1 MRKPV
6 VALVASPTR
15 RSAAIETAQE
25 MERRRFG
32 GIAAPTLSGGAL
44 ALCASLTHTTS
55 TIPFGTAIQPIYL
68 QSPRELAAS
77 AAHMHELSGGR
88 FRLGLGISHVA
99 MLRRFGAAPSG
110 RPLSDIRDYVAAMRE
125 AEPSVG
131 ELPPIHLAAMRDKM
145 LGLAAEIADGALWA
159 NAARSAIP
167 GQLERVAGAR
177 RDGFSL
183 SIMIPTV
190 ISDDIAAA
198 RAIQRRT
205 MAVYVL
211 LPNYRNYWK
220 AAGYVEEMEAIE
232 GALARK
238 ERDRLPELMSDT
250 WLDDC
255 TLSGPPARVRDG
267 IEAFW
272 ELGVQPM
279 VVMSSTSGG
288 QLKAIQELFAA
299 YE

>member
-1 MRKPV
+1 MPKPA
-6 VALVASPTR
+6 VALVATPNKR
-15 RSAAIETAQE
+15 AAAIETAQE
-25 MERRRFG
+25 IERRGFG
-32 GIAAPTLSGGAL
+32 GIACPTLIGGAP
-44 ALCASLTHTTS
+44 AMCASLTHTTS
-55 TIPFGTAIQPIYL
+55 TIPFWTAIQPIYL
-68 QSPRELAAS
+68 QNPRELAAT
-77 AAHMHELSGGR
+77 AGHLHELSGGR

-99 MLRRFGAAPSG
+99 MLKRFGTAPSG
-110 RPLSDIRDYVAAMRE
+110 RPLSDISDYVAALRD
-125 AEPSVG
+125 AERAGG

-145 LGLAAEIADGALWA
+145 LSLAAEIADGAIWA
-159 NAARSAIP
+159 NAARSTIP

-183 SIMIPTV
+183 SNMIPTV
-190 ISDDIAAA
+190 ISDDLAAA

-205 MAVYVL
+205 MAVYVT

-220 AAGYVEEMEAIE
+220 SAGYVEEMEALE
-232 GALARK
+232 GALERQ
-238 ERDRLPELMSDT
+238 ERDRLPELMSDA

-255 TLSGPPARVRDG
+255 TLSGPASRVHEVVD
-267 IEAFW
+267 ASW
-272 ELGVQPM
+272 EIGVQPI